1 VKQTQ
6 IKKLLPWV
14 FQRTAQPGNPLIAL
28 LEVMQDLHAPVE
40 ATLSHLDAMFDP
52 RRTADGFLPYLAG
65 WVDLGVLID
74 VSRGGGPA
82 ASMTF
87 PTGLGRLRELIAS
100 AATLS
105 EWRGTRKGLAMF
117 LEIATG
123 ASGFSID
130 EQVRGSDGEVRPFHL
145 QVTAPKGL
153 VMHRPLLE
161 RIIELEKP
169 AYVTYELSFQNEP
182 GGSHGEA
189 V

>member
-1 VKQTQ
+1 MKQSQ

-14 FQRTAQPGNPLIAL
+14 YQRTAQPGNPLAAL

-40 ATLSHLDAMFDP
+40 ATIGRLDSMFDP
-52 RRTADGFLPYLAG
+52 RRTSDGFVSYLAG

-74 VSRGGGPA
+74 MSRGGGPA
-82 ASMTF
+82 ASKTF

-100 AATLS
+100 AAMLS
-105 EWRGTRKGLAMF
+105 EWRGTKKGLQMF

-130 EQVRGSDGEVRPFHL
+130 EQVRGPDGSVMPFHL
-145 QVTAPKGL
+145 QVTAPKDL
-153 VMHRPLLE
+153 VMHRSLLE

-169 AYVTYELSFQNEP
+169 AYVTYQLSFQD
-182 GGSHGEA
+182 
-189 V
+189 